1 MKVIS
6 TNIGKARL
14 IEWRGQQLSTG
25 IYKYPVDEP
34 IFLGWEDV
42 QNDQVMDRRYHG
54 GKDKACYL
62 YSSDYYNF
70 WKNKYPEA
78 DWQWGMFGE
87 NLTVAGLNESEI
99 LIGDIYRIGKA
110 VVQVSQPRQPCFKLG
125 IRFGNQQAVDDF
137 WHLPYPGVYV
147 RVVESGSVRVGD
159 EMILLE
165 RNPQSLSLVEVF
177 SVFRLDRENRELMKK
192 AIAEPFLADSCRK
205 DIRKILEF

>member
-6 TNIGKARL
+6 TNIGESRL
-14 IEWRGQQLSTG
+14 VEWRGQQVATG

-42 QNDQVMDRRYHG
+42 QNDQVVDRRYHG

-62 YSSDYYNF
+62 YSSDCYDF
-70 WKNKYPEA
+70 WKSKYPEA
-78 DWQWGMFGE
+78 DWHWGMFGE
-87 NLTVAGLNESEI
+87 NLTVEGLNESEI

-147 RVVESGSVRVGD
+147 RVIESGNVSVGD
-159 EMILLE
+159 ELILLE
-165 RNPQSLSLVEVF
+165 RNPVSLLLVQVF
-177 SVFRLDRENRELMKK
+177 SVFRLDRENRELMQK
-192 AIAEPFLADSCRK
+192 AIDEPFLADSCRK